1 MSTTKQPDTC
11 RHLLPARSLAAACR
25 LQQGLSPALP
35 THPTPRTD
43 YLPSP
48 LDVNNFA
55 FDLDKSEDK
64 VLLPCSR

>member
-1 MSTTKQPDTC
+1 MY
-11 RHLLPARSLAAACR
+11 A
-25 LQQGLSPALP
+25 
-35 THPTPRTD
+35 D

-55 FDLDKSEDK
+55 LDLDKSEEK